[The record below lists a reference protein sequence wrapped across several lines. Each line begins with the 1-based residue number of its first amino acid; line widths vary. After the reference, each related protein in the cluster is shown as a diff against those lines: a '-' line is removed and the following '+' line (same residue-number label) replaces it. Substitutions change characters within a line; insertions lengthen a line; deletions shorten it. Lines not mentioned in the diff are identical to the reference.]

1 MSEHNNEQPKPQ
13 NETSKKNPINQ
24 NDEMEIEY
32 LSAASED
39 DDRIQEKKQS
49 GLIKKLKKD
58 VEDLTVKNAKIRED
72 YLMQMADKE
81 NLRKRL
87 EKEKNEYFQFAL
99 GELIKEFIVILD
111 NLERALASA
120 GTPEAEKSLKEGV
133 ELIMKQFQNLL
144 ARQGVTPI
152 DVSDKRF
159 NPHIHQ
165 AFMTEESDDVDEM
178 LIKEELQ
185 KGYKIH
191 DRLLRPTMVKVAV
204 PKKEN

>member
-1 MSEHNNEQPKPQ
+1 MSDKNNDTPKPPKESYE
-13 NETSKKNPINQ
+13 NIPINQ
-24 NDEMEIEY
+24 DDDMEIEY
-32 LSAASED
+32 LTAASEED
-39 DDRIQEKKQS
+39 DKIQEKKRS
-49 GLIKKLKKD
+49 ALIKKLKKD
-58 VEDLTVKNAKIRED
+58 VEALSAKNQKIREE
-72 YLMQMADKE
+72 YLRQMADKE

-87 EKEKNEYFQFAL
+87 EKEKKDYFQYAL
-99 GELIKEFIVILD
+99 GELIKEFLVILD

-120 GTPEAEKSLKEGV
+120 GSPETEKGLKEGV
-133 ELIMKQFQNLL
+133 EMILKQFQGLL
-144 ARQGVTPI
+144 TRQGVVPI
-152 DVSDKRF
+152 DVSDKEF